1 MQHTETGSENVV
13 TNHSNSYHRGSQTFS
28 GHVPF
33 SISADEYVP
42 LKMGAGRIFS
52 RQGPKMDF
60 SGVGQKYFCMGGQ
73 KWQNDIFTTRN

>member
-52 RQGPKMDF
+52 
-60 SGVGQKYFCMGGQ
+60 GQERLIYLAYYLMYLL
-73 KWQNDIFTTRN
+73 ISI